1 MTAEL
6 SRLAPEIVIVGFIC
20 IAVVAAIVAV
30 QWGKV
35 RRQETELE
43 FTQQLIEQGLSVEE
57 IERILA
63 QRNPPKKG
71 WLEQF
76 NTLGRG
82 SKAGFIF
89 VAFIG
94 VALVGNAIQM
104 LAMWALHHR

>member
-6 SRLAPEIVIVGFIC
+6 SRLAPEIVIVGLIC
-20 IAVVAAIVAV
+20 IAFVAAIVAV

-35 RRQETELE
+35 RRQETELD
-43 FTQQLIEQGLSVEE
+43 FTQQLIERGLSVDE

-63 QRNPPKKG
+63 QRNPPTKG

-94 VALVGNAIQM
+94 VTFIGSAIQM
-104 LAMWALHHR
+104 LAIWAGHR

>member
-6 SRLAPEIVIVGFIC
+6 SRLAPEIVIVGLIC
-20 IAVVAAIVAV
+20 FAFVAAIFAV
-30 QWGKV
+30 QWSRV
-35 RRQETELE
+35 RRQEDELE
-43 FTQQLIEQGLSVEE
+43 FTRQLVEQGLSVDE

-63 QRNPPKKG
+63 QRHPPTKG
-71 WLEQF
+71 FIEQF

-104 LAMWALHHR
+104 LAIWALHHR